1 MTNNTL
7 EIGDCNEHDAF
18 IENDAGWDVAIL
30 SRYTKLSK
38 GVGCDEHVPQL
49 LTDEQWQAL
58 VDCVDACLKQYKA
71 PTEEK
76 ETK

>member
-1 MTNNTL
+1 
-7 EIGDCNEHDAF
+7 
-18 IENDAGWDVAIL
+18 VAIL

-58 VDCVDACLKQYKA
+58 IDCVAECLKQYAA
-71 PTEEK
+71 PK
-76 ETK
+76 EVK